1 VRELGGVP
9 VRELV
14 FALEFR
20 GTAWALPGSTTKRRA
35 KTTAWSQALSSV
47 LGPEGVVARVERLT
61 GEHAVLESEVE
72 RRGDGTFVEA
82 GTIAYG
88 SAGTIA
94 FETVGQGTVGPSPVD
109 GWQRGAVIWAVTGGE
124 GRFAGA
130 RGVITSNF
138 TVSAGGEVIDNHF
151 ARLYLPP

>member
-1 VRELGGVP
+1 MAEPVGAG

-20 GTAWALPGSTTKRRA
+20 GAAWALPGSTTKRRA
-35 KTTAWSQALSSV
+35 KTTAPSQALSSV
-47 LGPEGVVARVERLT
+47 LGPEGVAARIEPVA

-82 GTIAYG
+82 GTISYG
-88 SAGTIA
+88 SAGAIA
-94 FETVGQGTVGPSPVD
+94 FETVGRGTVAPSPVA
-109 GWQRGAVIWAVTGGE
+109 GCQRGAVIWTVTGGE

-138 TVSAGGEVIDNHF
+138 TVSAAGEVVDDHF
-151 ARLYLPP
+151 ARLYLPS

>member
-1 VRELGGVP
+1 MPEPGGVRP
-9 VRELV
+9 RELV

-47 LGPEGVVARVERLT
+47 LGPEGVAARVERLT

-82 GTIAYG
+82 GTIA
-88 SAGTIA
+88 
-94 FETVGQGTVGPSPVD
+94 FETVGQGIVGPSPVA
-109 GWQRGAVIWAVTGGE
+109 GWQRGAVIWVVTGGE

-151 ARLYLPP
+151 ARLYLPA